1 MPKKSITT
9 KQQKPRSSK
18 RTLRVTTCVTS
29 KTQDLSLKRAIKRL
43 ESRKKRTLS
52 VDLVAPKNQ
61 NIQIETK
68 HGQESQPFIQHKEQP
83 LSPFVLSL
91 KKELLS
97 PQQLIQEASL
107 EPLHINLLTNVLTP
121 EPACDPKTQTQEDLR
136 IHSEEI
142 QYQLNQDLRTH
153 TIASAP
159 TVSLP
164 AFEPALPD
172 PVYPG
177 ALRCDTH
184 LFRPVSSEVFVA
196 KKTPEDIFAY
206 FDFPEEEDESSE
218 ETEMLPLEELE
229 LPADVPIKTKKRT
242 WTIPFPSVRL
252 PLPSFGWQRAIASFI
267 GLSFLFVLPLHAMN
281 VVQDLRGTKSQLEQ
295 TGEEAVSFLSAGAQA
310 ALAKNASQANV
321 HFSRA
326 NERFQNAKNT
336 IDELGEGTNLLLS
349 ILPMTQSSFQTGE
362 ALVEVGKELSIAGE
376 RLSAGYAA
384 METELQPTPVS
395 RLNILEA
402 YLNAAIPHLQKA
414 QEALEDVDLEVI
426 PQTHQSVLL
435 SAQKNLPTLLTTI
448 DEFRQF
454 FTLATTLLGAEGTKR
469 YLIAFQNNTEI
480 RPTGGFIGSFAEIK
494 IHDGVIEHLEVPGG
508 GSYDLQ
514 GSLKENLVAPEP
526 LRLLSARWE
535 FQDGNWFPDFPTS
548 ARQLMQFY
556 QDAGGPSVDGVLA
569 VNATFV
575 SELIGLLGPIEM
587 EEYDRTITEENFIFE
602 AQKIVEYEY
611 DKQENTPKAFIGDL
625 APKLVERAIQKTSED
640 FLSVVDALNKG
651 LTTKDLQ
658 IYLAEETLQR
668 QILDQGWGGEIKWT
682 NGDYLMIVDANLGG
696 GKTDGVIEET
706 VDVSVDMSES
716 GKITNTVTIN
726 RTHYGIQGLLFTGV
740 NNVDYLR
747 IYTPKGSKL
756 LKAEGFSIPD
766 ESLFDQPED
775 GWTIDDDLAFSLL
788 TREIDSVSGTQITQ
802 EHGKTVFG
810 NWVQTKPGTTSTIT
824 FTYELPFT
832 LESLTEEKNALSSL
846 KSWVGIAQTQPYTLT
861 LQKQSGVLDRTTRVH
876 VQIPETLKA
885 LWSSHTPDSAVFSN
899 ETDDLFS
906 ILLESL

>member
-9 KQQKPRSSK
+9 KQQKP
-18 RTLRVTTCVTS
+18 L
-29 KTQDLSLKRAIKRL
+29 
-43 ESRKKRTLS
+43 
-52 VDLVAPKNQ
+52 
-61 NIQIETK
+61 
-68 HGQESQPFIQHKEQP
+68 FIQKREQP

-91 KKELLS
+91 KKECLS
-97 PQQLIQEASL
+97 PQEFIEEASL
-107 EPLHINLLTNVLTP
+107 EPLNINLLTNPCATESKQTAIV
-121 EPACDPKTQTQEDLR
+121 QTQEDLQ
-136 IHSEEI
+136 IHPKEMS
-142 QYQLNQDLRTH
+142 YQLIQDARTR
-153 TIASAP
+153 P
-159 TVSLP
+159 TSLAAISLP
-164 AFEPALPD
+164 TLEPVVSHAI
-172 PVYPG
+172 YPG
-177 ALRCDTH
+177 ALRCDTY
-184 LFRPVSSEVFVA
+184 LFRPVSSEAFVT

-206 FDFPEEEDESSE
+206 FDFPEEEESVAE
-218 ETEMLPLEELE
+218 IETLPLEAFE
-229 LPADVPIKTKKRT
+229 LPQKNPLKTKKRT
-242 WTIPFPSVRL
+242 LPFPA
-252 PLPSFGWQRAIASFI
+252 FEWQRAIVSFV

-281 VVQDLRGTKSQLEQ
+281 VVQDLRGAKSQLEQ
-295 TGEEAVSFLSAGAQA
+295 TGEEAVSFLSEGAQA
-310 ALAKNASQANV
+310 ALAKNASAANI
-321 HFSRA
+321 HFGRA

-336 IDELGEGTNLLLS
+336 IDQLGEGTNLLLS

-376 RLSAGYAA
+376 RLSAGYTA

-414 QEALEDVDLEVI
+414 QEALKYVDLGVI

-448 DEFRQF
+448 DEFQQF

-494 IHDGVIEHLEVPGG
+494 IHDGVIEHLEVPSG

-575 SELIGLLGPIEM
+575 SELIGLLGPIDM
-587 EEYDRTITEENFIFE
+587 EEYERTITEENFIFE

-611 DKQENTPKAFIGDL
+611 DKQKNTPKAFIADL

-706 VDVSVDMSES
+706 VDVSVDMSKS

-747 IYTPKGSKL
+747 VYTPKGSKL

-775 GWTIDDDLAFSLL
+775 GWTIDDDLAYNLL
-788 TREIDSVSGTQITQ
+788 TKEVDSLSGTQITQ